1 MSFAYAVV
9 GAGRQGVAA
18 AFDLAVRGD
27 ASRILF
33 VDLDEAA
40 AREAAARVNAL
51 TGRDLASGSRGL
63 KPAGSMPSRPRHE

>member
-1 MSFAYAVV
+1 MSYTYAVV

-33 VDLDEAA
+33 VDLSEAA
-40 AREAAARVNAL
+40 ATEAAAH
-51 TGRDLASGSRGL
+51 G
-63 KPAGSMPSRPRHE
+63 

>member
-1 MSFAYAVV
+1 MSFTYAVV

-18 AFDLAVRGD
+18 AYDLAVRGD

-40 AREAAARVNAL
+40 ASPSAAARVNAL
-51 TGRDLASGSRGL
+51 AGRQVA
-63 KPAGSMPSRPRHE
+63 AGAARRRIGCAAP